1 MAKTLRLILGD
12 QLNHQHSWFSKNDTD
27 VIHIMMEVMQEQ
39 EYVKHHIQKIVGFF
53 MAMRN
58 FAEELRK
65 ENHQIIYYKLDDK
78 SNLHSFKENIK
89 QEIKKHSIQKFEY
102 QLPDEYRLDEQ
113 LKEICTGLEIK
124 CSVIDTEHFYTKR
137 EDVKDF
143 FSGKKQYLME
153 SFYRDMRK
161 KHQLLV
167 DKNLEPL
174 GDKWNFD
181 HENRKKYDGKYPL
194 KAPLLFKKDATEI
207 LKLLDNKN
215 VQYFGNIKPKEFP
228 YPTSRKEALQILNY
242 FCEELLPNFGMYEDA
257 MLKEHH
263 TLFHSCLSFSL
274 NLKMIS
280 PKEVVNQV
288 VNTWQANK
296 SEIDI
301 AQVEG
306 FVRQVI
312 GWREYMRGIYW
323 DQMPDFATKNYLNN
337 DTDLPTWFWDGK
349 VKMNCLKYCINNS
362 LDHAYAHHIQRLMVI
377 GNFALL
383 IGAKPKEADDWYL
396 GVYADA
402 VEWVQITNT
411 RGMSQFADGGLIGS
425 KPYVASANYINKM
438 SNYCKGCSYDKDKR
452 HGENACPFNSLY
464 WNFYIK
470 HEDKLK
476 KNPRIG
482 MMYRLIEKMD
492 KSEIESILKQADN
505 YLSSLNEL

>member
-12 QLNHQHSWFSKNDTD
+12 QLNHHHSWFNKKDNEVTY
-27 VIHIMMEVMQEQ
+27 IIMEVMQEQ
-39 EYVKHHIQKIVGFF
+39 QYVKHHIQKIIGFF

-58 FAEELRK
+58 FAEELRN
-65 ENHQIIYYKLDDK
+65 EGHQIIYFRLDDED
-78 SNLHSFKENIK
+78 NQQNFKENLKNLIEK
-89 QEIKKHSIQKFEY
+89 LSIEKFEY
-102 QLPDEYRLDEQ
+102 QLPDEYRLDQ
-113 LKEICTGLEIK
+113 QIKEICENLEIETQ
-124 CSVIDTEHFYTKR
+124 VFDTEHFYTSR

-143 FSGKKQYLME
+143 FKGKKQYLME

-161 KHQLLV
+161 KHHLLV
-167 DKNLEPL
+167 DNKLEPF

-194 KAPLLFKKDATEI
+194 KAPLLFKKDVSDI
-207 LKLLDNKN
+207 VKLLDDLK
-215 VQYFGNIKPKEFP
+215 VDYFGNIKPKEFP
-228 YPTSRKEALQILNY
+228 YPTSRKEALKVLKY
-242 FCEELLPNFGMYEDA
+242 FCDELLPSFGRYEDA

-280 PKEVVNQV
+280 PKEVVDQV
-288 VNTWQANK
+288 IDTWQANK
-296 SEIDI
+296 KEIDI

-323 DQMPDFATKNYLNN
+323 DQMPAFASKNYLDNK
-337 DTDLPTWFWDGK
+337 TKLPSWFWDGK
-349 VKMNCLKYCINNS
+349 VKMNCLKYAINNS

-383 IGAKPKEADDWYL
+383 IGANPNEVDAWYL

-438 SNYCKGCSYDKDKR
+438 SNYCSGCKYDKNLR
-452 HGENACPFNSLY
+452 HGDKACPFNSLY

-476 KNPRIG
+476 KNARIG
-482 MMYRLIEKMD
+482 MVYRLLEKMD
-492 KSEIESILKQADN
+492 KSEIDTIVNQGN
-505 YLSSLNEL
+505 HYLSNLNSL

>member
-12 QLNHQHSWFSKNDTD
+12 QLNHQHSWFSKKDDD
-27 VIHIMMEVMQEQ
+27 VIYIIMEVMQEQ
-39 EYVKHHIQKIVGFF
+39 TYVKHHIQKIVGFF

-58 FAEELRK
+58 FAEELK
-65 ENHQIIYYKLDDK
+65 QENHQIIYLKIDDEN
-78 SNLHSFKENIK
+78 NLQSFKKNI
-89 QEIKKHSIQKFEY
+89 QQGINNHLIEKFEY

-113 LKEICTGLEIK
+113 LKEICKDLEIK
-124 CSVIDTEHFYTKR
+124 YSVIDTEHFYTKR
-137 EDVKDF
+137 HDVKDF

-167 DKNLEPL
+167 NKDLEPF

-181 HENRKKYDGKYPL
+181 HENRKKYDGKYSL
-194 KAPLLFKKDATEI
+194 KAPLLFKKDVTEI
-207 LKLLDNKN
+207 VKSLADSK
-215 VQYFGNIKPKEFP
+215 VQYFGNIKSKEYP
-228 YPTSRKEALQILNY
+228 YPTSRKEALDVLKY
-242 FCEELLPNFGMYEDA
+242 FCKELLPNFGRYEDA
-257 MLKEHH
+257 MLKEHY

-288 VNTWQANK
+288 IDAWQANK
-296 SEIDI
+296 IEIDI

-323 DQMPDFATKNYLNN
+323 DQMPDFSTKNYLNN
-337 DTDLPTWFWDGK
+337 NNDLPSWFWNGK
-349 VKMNCLKYCINNS
+349 VKMNCLNYSINNS

-383 IGAKPKEADDWYL
+383 IGAKPKEVDDWYL

-402 VEWVQITNT
+402 IEWVQITNT

-438 SNYCKGCSYDKDKR
+438 SNYCKGCVYDKDKR

-464 WNFYIK
+464 WNFYIQ

-482 MMYRLIEKMD
+482 MMYRLIEKME
-492 KSEIESILKQADN
+492 KSEIEAILKQADI
-505 YLSSLNEL
+505 YLSNLNSL